1 MLLGNNN
8 LDEDIED
15 ALLYEKEISTFK
27 KKVGI

>member
-15 ALLYEKEISTFK
+15 TLLYEKEISTFK